1 MNCAEQLSMFDLL
14 NMGVNEAEPS
24 IEETVS
30 ETKKVS
36 ATNYVITDDTNA
48 VGTPR
53 ERYRNNLEAIKLL
66 KELEANGRNATNE
79 EKDVLA
85 RYVGWGGLDK
95 AFTDERDAELREL
108 LTDDEYRSARASVNN
123 SHFTD
128 PVIPRAVYNCL
139 EKMGFVKGN
148 VLEPS
153 MGVGVYFGTMPDSMK
168 ESRLYGVEIDNLTAR
183 IAKKLYPNARIEN
196 TGFEKTSFPDNFFD
210 LAIGNVPFGEYS
222 VSDKAYNKLHFLIH
236 DYFIAKSI
244 DKVRP
249 GGIICFI
256 TSSGTM
262 DKKSENV
269 REYISQRASLLGAV
283 RLPNTAFRNAGT
295 EVTTDLLLFQKK
307 ECVDFL
313 TKETWVETEE
323 FGDDVSV
330 NSYFMEHP
338 EMVLGEMKKVTG
350 PFGMRLTVK
359 PDLNSPL
366 GTQLERVLSLIKG
379 TYKASE
385 VEVSFEEGESEDLK
399 IPATPDVRNYTY
411 TVVNRKIYYRQDS
424 IMFPVKIRGD
434 VNRVLKLIEFRD
446 CVLDLIKAQQRDCS
460 DEELFR
466 LQHRMRVLYDSFT
479 KKYNLINKRGNSI
492 AFSEDSSYCLL
503 CSLELFDDEGEF
515 CGLSDMF
522 TKRTI
527 RSHRKVSSV
536 ETAKDALIAS
546 MQEYGCIDFRYMSK
560 IYPKE
565 VDTIIDELKDD
576 IILNPKD
583 SSYELVDDY
592 LTGDIRKK
600 LFLAKDAAKENPAFE
615 KNVELLEKAIPPR
628 LEATDIT
635 IRLGATWVPLEYYE
649 QFMHELFET
658 TRHDRDYFTIKYS
671 PCNSSYAVTNKN
683 SWNATSNVK
692 ANSEYGTS
700 KMNGF
705 YLFELCLNLKDAKVT
720 ELVTDSNGIEKTV
733 VNRDETMVVQQKQD
747 AIKMAWDSWVYE
759 DMDRREHLVDIYN
772 ERFNSNVPRTYNGD
786 NLVFPGMNPEFHLRK
801 HQLDAVARIV
811 YGGNTLLAHAVGAGK
826 TAESIA
832 AAMELRR
839 LGISNKILF
848 VVPNHLIMQWTAE
861 FLRVYPS
868 AKILAARK
876 KDFETTNRKKFV
888 SKIATGDWDAI
899 IMGHSQFGLIPLS
912 QETEE
917 RYIREKIEEAEE
929 AIMDADPNYGTRRAN
944 KRDYSV
950 KQLEA
955 QKKKLEKRLEE
966 LINRERKDSVVYF
979 EELGIDHLVVDE
991 SHNFKNLDIFTK
1003 LSNIG
1008 NVKSGTSQKC
1018 TDMEMKVRYVTET
1031 VGSGH
1036 GITFLTGTPVS
1047 NSISELYI
1055 NMRYLM
1061 KERLEEIGLINFDAW
1076 ASTFGEIQT
1085 SVELAPEGT
1094 KYQAKSRFSKFY
1106 NLPELMNLFKEIADI
1121 KLAEDLKLP
1130 VPDKEE
1136 HKIVCEPT
1144 AFQKEY
1150 VESLSE
1156 RADLVRGGGVDSQ
1169 EDNMLKITT
1178 DGRKCA
1184 LDQRIID
1191 TTLPDEEG
1199 SKVNELVETVFQ
1211 IYKDTEEDRLT
1222 QMIFCDYATPKP
1234 KNKKDDGNGFDI
1246 YEDIR
1251 QKLVRKGVPAE
1262 EVKFVHE
1269 ANTDIRKEELFKKVR
1284 LGAVRVLL
1292 ASTAKAGTGTNVQD
1306 RLIAMHLF
1314 DCPWRPADLEQRVGR
1329 IVRQGNHNEKV
1340 HIYTYVTKGTFDAY
1354 NWQLVEQKQKF
1365 IGQIMTNKSPARAV
1379 EDIDQT
1385 ALSYAEIKALAC
1397 QNPLFKEKMEVDVK
1411 VKKLTLLQNQFR
1423 SSKYSLEKKLAQ
1435 EYPDSLSRLSKRK
1448 YCLKTDLE
1456 IMDLFPN
1463 ELSEI
1468 EIEGFTFTE
1477 EKACG
1482 KAICDAVDRMRASKD
1497 NADRKIGSFRGL
1509 ELWLRYSMFGSGYLL
1524 VLSGMSTITVDASV
1538 VPSLNVKRILEFEKT
1553 MRTSFLSVVGAL
1565 ENTTQQIATAK
1576 VSVEKPF
1583 EHDLE
1588 LAKLKKR
1595 QAEIDSALNLG
1606 PDLTNKA
1613 V

>member
-1 MNCAEQLSMFDLL
+1 MNCTFNQLSMFDLL
-14 NMGVNEAEPS
+14 NMGS
-24 IEETVS
+24 EET
-30 ETKKVS
+30 ETVTSPDKHTEEVA

-53 ERYRNNLEAIKLL
+53 ERYKFNIEAITLL
-66 KELEANGRNATNE
+66 KKLEDEGRNATKE

-95 AFTDERDAELREL
+95 AFTDERDAELRNL
-108 LTDDEYRSARASVNN
+108 LTEDEYSSARASVNN

-128 PVIPRAVYNCL
+128 PVIPRAIYKCL
-139 EKMGFVKGN
+139 ERMGFVKGN
-148 VLEPS
+148 ILEPS
-153 MGVGVYFGTMPDSMK
+153 MGVGVYFGTLPKFMEESM
-168 ESRLYGVEIDNLTAR
+168 LYGVEIDSITGR
-183 IAKKLYPNARIEN
+183 IAKKLYPKAQISVM
-196 TGFEKTSFPDNFFD
+196 GFEKTSFSDNFFD
-210 LAIGNVPFGEYS
+210 LAIGNVPFGDYS
-222 VSDKAYNKLHFLIH
+222 VSDKDYDKHHFLIH
-236 DYFIAKSI
+236 DYFIAKAI

-249 GGIICFI
+249 GGLICFI
-256 TSSGTM
+256 TSTGTM
-262 DKKSENV
+262 DKKTTNV
-269 REYISQRASLLGAV
+269 RKYISQRASLLGAV
-283 RLPNTAFRNAGT
+283 RLPNNAFSNAGT
-295 EVTTDLLLFQKK
+295 QVITDILMFQKK
-307 ECVDFL
+307 ESLDFL
-313 TKETWVETEE
+313 TEEPWVETEDL
-323 FGDDVSV
+323 GDNVSV
-330 NSYFMEHP
+330 NSYFTEHP
-338 EMVLGEMKKVTG
+338 EMVLGDMEKVTG

-359 PDLNSPL
+359 PNMAVSLSE
-366 GTQLERVLSLIKG
+366 QLENALSLIEG

-385 VEVSFEEGESEDLK
+385 VEVSFDEGESVNKL

-411 TVVNRKIYYRQDS
+411 TVVKGEIYYRQDS
-424 IMFPVKIRGD
+424 VMFPVKIRGD
-434 VNRVLKLIEFRD
+434 KNRVLKLIELRD
-446 CVLDLIKAQQRDCS
+446 SVLDCIKAQQNDCT
-460 DEELFR
+460 DEELHR
-466 LQHRMRVLYDSFT
+466 LQNRMRDLYNRFT
-479 KKYNLINKRGNSI
+479 QKYNLINKRGNSI
-492 AFSEDSSYCLL
+492 AFSEDSSYYLL
-503 CSLELFDDEGEF
+503 CSLELFDEEGEF

-527 RSHRKVSSV
+527 RSHKKVSSV

-546 MQEYGCIDFRYMSK
+546 MQEYGYINFSYMSD
-560 IYPKE
+560 IYKKDI
-565 VDTIIDELKDD
+565 DTIVGELKDD
-576 IILNPKD
+576 IILNPED
-583 SSYELVDDY
+583 SSYELIDDY

-600 LFLAKDAAKENPAFE
+600 LFLAKDAAKENPIFE
-615 KNVELLEKAIPPR
+615 RNVELLEKAIPPR

-635 IRLGATWVPLEYYE
+635 VRLGATWVPTEYYE

-658 TRHDRDYFTIKYS
+658 TRHDRDVFTVKYS
-671 PCNSSYAVTNKN
+671 ACNSVYAVTNKD
-683 SWNATSNVK
+683 SWYANDNVK
-692 ANSEYGTS
+692 ANNDYGTP
-700 KMNGF
+700 KINGF
-705 YLFELCLNLKDAKVT
+705 RLFEMCLNLKDAKVT
-720 ELVTDSNGIEKTV
+720 ENVPDGSGGEKTI
-733 VNRDETMVVQQKQD
+733 VNRDETMVAQQKQD
-747 AIKMAWDSWVYE
+747 AIKMAWDNWVYE

-772 ERFNSNVPRTYNGD
+772 TRFNSTVPRTYNGD
-786 NLVFPGMNPEFHLRK
+786 NLVFPGMCPEFKLRK

-839 LGISNKILF
+839 LGISNKIMF
-848 VVPNHLIMQWTAE
+848 VVPNHLIRQWTSE

-868 AKILAARK
+868 AKLLATRE
-876 KDFETTNRKKFV
+876 KDFKKNNRKKFV

-899 IMGHSQFGLIPLS
+899 IIGHSQFERIPLS
-912 QETEE
+912 TDTER
-917 RYIREKIEEAEE
+917 RYIRERINEVSESLHE
-929 AIMDADPNYGTRRAN
+929 IDPRYGSRRG
-944 KRDYSV
+944 KSKDFSV
-950 KQLEA
+950 KQLETM
-955 QKKKLEKRLEE
+955 KKKLEVKLDE
-966 LINRERKDSVVYF
+966 LNNRAIKDSVVYF

-991 SHNFKNLDIFTK
+991 SHEFKNLMVVTK

-1008 NVKSGTSQKC
+1008 NVKSNASQKC
-1018 TDMEMKVRYVTET
+1018 TDMEMKVRYVSET

-1036 GITFLTGTPVS
+1036 GITFLTGTPVA

-1061 KERLEEIGLINFDAW
+1061 KERLQDLGLLNFDAW

-1106 NLPELMNLFKEIADI
+1106 NLPELMSLFKEIADI

-1136 HKIVCEPT
+1136 HNIVCEPT
-1144 AFQKEY
+1144 RFQKKY

-1156 RADLVRGGGVDSQ
+1156 RADRVRAGGVDSQ

-1191 TTLPDEEG
+1191 QSLPDENG
-1199 SKVNELVETVFQ
+1199 SKVNTLVETVYQ
-1211 IYKDTEEDRLT
+1211 IYKETEAQRLT
-1222 QMIFCDYATPKP
+1222 QMIFCDYATPK
-1234 KNKKDDGNGFDI
+1234 KDSVGFNI

-1251 QKLVRKGVPAE
+1251 QKLVKRGVPE
-1262 EVKFVHE
+1262 EEIKFVHE

-1292 ASTAKAGTGTNVQD
+1292 ASTKKAGTGTNVQD

-1314 DCPWRPADLEQRVGR
+1314 DCPWRPADLEQRIGR
-1329 IVRQGNHNEKV
+1329 IVRQGNLNEKV

-1365 IGQIMTNKSPARAV
+1365 IGQIMTSKSPARAV

-1423 SSKYSLEKKLAQ
+1423 SSKYSLEKKLAH
-1435 EYPDSLSRLSKRK
+1435 EYPDSLNRLAKRK
-1448 YCLKTDLE
+1448 YLLKKDIE
-1456 IMDLFPN
+1456 IMELFAN
-1463 ELSEI
+1463 DLSEI
-1468 EIEGFTFTE
+1468 EIEGVSFTE

-1482 KAICDAVDRMRASKD
+1482 KAICDAVDRMRASK
-1497 NADRKIGSFRGL
+1497 NNLDRKIGTFRGL
-1509 ELWLRYSMFGSGYLL
+1509 DLVLRYSMFGSGYLI
-1524 VLSGMSTITVDASV
+1524 VLSGMSTNTVDASAI
-1538 VPSLNVKRILEFEKT
+1538 PSLNVKRILEFEQN
-1553 MRTSFLSVVGAL
+1553 MRNSLVSVVGAL
-1565 ENTTQQIATAK
+1565 ENTVQQIATAR

-1583 EHDLE
+1583 EHALE
-1588 LAKLKKR
+1588 LATLKRR
-1595 QAEIDSALNLG
+1595 QAEIDAALHLG
-1606 PDLTNKA
+1606 PDLTSKA